1 MCKDTSKKRLKNKGI
16 EINFM
21 NTLRHPVKTDYCR
34 ENKQTL
40 DQTTGHSDDVV
51 KFLLCPNTN
60 YGFSCRK
67 AYRLAGHVILQIGRA
82 IPVSSDACS

>member
-1 MCKDTSKKRLKNKGI
+1 MLPKQRKQTSFANKDGGFRLLHIVCKDTSKKRLKNKGI

-40 DQTTGHSDDVV
+40 DHTAGHTDDVV
-51 KFLLCPNTN
+51 NFFFVPEHKLW
-60 YGFSCRK
+60 
-67 AYRLAGHVILQIGRA
+67 V
-82 IPVSSDACS
+82 